1 MKTNNLLVQD
11 LGNFVVLNDK
21 NEQVTLSIL
30 WQDKPAMLIFV
41 RHFG

>member
-11 LGNFVVLNDK
+11 LGNLVVLNDK

-30 WQDKPAMLIFV
+30 WQDKPAMFIFV